1 MKKASYEIDMV
12 NGPLFGKILQFSIP
26 LMLSGILQLLFNAA
40 DIIVVGQFTGSQAM
54 AAVGSTGSLN
64 NLIIN
69 IFIGLS
75 TGSSVLMAMYYG
87 AKDKDNIEDLVHT
100 SILLAAV
107 SGVILVVIGV
117 ILAPPLLTLM
127 GTPDDVLP
135 LAVLYMR
142 IVFCGMP
149 ALMIYDFGAGI
160 LRAVGD
166 TKRPLMFL
174 FASGV
179 INVVLNLFF
188 VIVLGMGV
196 AGVALATIISQ
207 YMSAFLVL
215 RCLIHT
221 DSVYKLRISRLHI
234 SRNKFVQIIRIGLP
248 AGVSGAVFSISNV
261 LIQSSVNSFG
271 SVTMAGNAAAQNIEG
286 FIYTAMNSL
295 YQASIN
301 FTSQNVGAGKT
312 KRIVSVLFC
321 CLGTVTAV
329 GLGLGALATLFGE
342 NLLGI
347 YSSDPYV
354 ISYGLIRL
362 KLICITY
369 FLCGLMDVACGS
381 IRGLGYSITPT
392 VVSLLGACAF
402 RVLWI
407 YTVFRADHS
416 LFTLYVSYP
425 VSWIITFLAHMACFA
440 VFYRKYKLRIRQKD
454 MLRKLDAAGHEI

>member
-117 ILAPPLLTLM
+117 ILAAPLLTLM

-188 VIVLGMGV
+188 VIALGMGV

>member
-117 ILAPPLLTLM
+117 ILAAPLLTLM

-207 YMSAFLVL
+207 YISAFLVL

-329 GLGLGALATLFGE
+329 GLGLGARATLVGE
-342 NLLGI
+342 NLL
-347 YSSDPYV
+347 
-354 ISYGLIRL
+354 
-362 KLICITY
+362 
-369 FLCGLMDVACGS
+369 
-381 IRGLGYSITPT
+381 
-392 VVSLLGACAF
+392 
-402 RVLWI
+402 
-407 YTVFRADHS
+407 
-416 LFTLYVSYP
+416 
-425 VSWIITFLAHMACFA
+425 
-440 VFYRKYKLRIRQKD
+440 
-454 MLRKLDAAGHEI
+454 

>member
-12 NGPLFGKILQFSIP
+12 NGPLFGKILLFSIP

-117 ILAPPLLTLM
+117 ILAAPLLTLM

>member
-1 MKKASYEIDMV
+1 
-12 NGPLFGKILQFSIP
+12 
-26 LMLSGILQLLFNAA
+26 
-40 DIIVVGQFTGSQAM
+40 
-54 AAVGSTGSLN
+54 
-64 NLIIN
+64 
-69 IFIGLS
+69 
-75 TGSSVLMAMYYG
+75 
-87 AKDKDNIEDLVHT
+87 
-100 SILLAAV
+100 
-107 SGVILVVIGV
+107 
-117 ILAPPLLTLM
+117 
-127 GTPDDVLP
+127 
-135 LAVLYMR
+135 
-142 IVFCGMP
+142 
-149 ALMIYDFGAGI
+149 
-160 LRAVGD
+160 
-166 TKRPLMFL
+166 
-174 FASGV
+174 
-179 INVVLNLFF
+179 
-188 VIVLGMGV
+188 
-196 AGVALATIISQ
+196 
-207 YMSAFLVL
+207 
-215 RCLIHT
+215 
-221 DSVYKLRISRLHI
+221 
-234 SRNKFVQIIRIGLP
+234 
-248 AGVSGAVFSISNV
+248 
-261 LIQSSVNSFG
+261 
-271 SVTMAGNAAAQNIEG
+271 
-286 FIYTAMNSL
+286 MNSL

>member
-117 ILAPPLLTLM
+117 ILAAPLLTLM

>member
-117 ILAPPLLTLM
+117 ILAAPLLTLM

-188 VIVLGMGV
+188 VIALGMGV

-221 DSVYKLRISRLHI
+221 DSVYKLWISRLHI

-329 GLGLGALATLFGE
+329 GLGLGVLATLFGE

>member
-12 NGPLFGKILQFSIP
+12 NGPLFGKILLFSIP

-117 ILAPPLLTLM
+117 ILAAPLLTLM

-454 MLRKLDAAGHEI
+454 MLGKLDAAGHEI